1 MTTNNAAIIELD
13 GKKHMKDARGALVP
27 LETVKPMDQ
36 LQDETVRK
44 IITYARALS
53 QQIARFKGHTFEDI
67 GSLLALMEQH
77 YGAKPGGKKGNM
89 TFTSFD
95 GCMKVQV
102 AVADHIIF
110 GAELQIAKALIDE
123 CLKEWGAESRAELRA
138 IITRAFQVDKEGR
151 VNRAELFMLMRTEI
165 EDARWKQAMEAIR
178 ESMRVIG
185 SKQYIRFYERPSP
198 TAPWQIISVDI
209 ANAPE
214 PLPVEKPLADDG
226 TVDDAA
232 PVMASILQQLS
243 GLSYDGRADFLAA
256 LVAVHAQ
263 QGTDAECNPEQ
274 EVAAIA
280 SQAQEIVLACA
291 ADAVL
296 AAPGQG
302 QGGDNASA

>member
-1 MTTNNAAIIELD
+1 MTTNPAIIELA

-27 LETVKPMDQ
+27 LETVKAMDQ

-44 IITYARALS
+44 IISYARALS
-53 QQIARFKGHTFEDI
+53 QQVARFKGHTFEDI
-67 GSLLALMEQH
+67 GALLSLMEQQ

-89 TFTSFD
+89 TFTSYD
-95 GCMKVQV
+95 GCQKVQV

-165 EDARWKQAMEAIR
+165 EDARWQQAMTAIR

-185 SKQYIRFYERPSP
+185 SKQYIRFYERPTS
-198 TAPWQIISVDI
+198 TAPWQIIAVDI

-214 PLPVEKPLADDG
+214 PLPVEKPLTDEGSA
-226 TVDDAA
+226 VEAA
-232 PVMASILQQLS
+232 VSANSIMQQLS

-256 LVAVHAQ
+256 LVAVHAS
-263 QGTDAECNPEQ
+263 QGTDPECSAME

-291 ADAVL
+291 AEAVL

-302 QGGDNASA
+302 GDNASA